1 MRNEVSKLQNMGNPC
16 CQRSNMLIG
25 NSWIHD
31 PEIIGTLREQ
41 AEYKTIGREISR
53 SPVLIVFHFHCCL
66 PQPACRLSCSVW
78 MHPSSLIPLARAP
91 TPTRS
96 LATCSAWASWRA
108 ERTPARWVSVLL
120 PHPGLLFSTWVSLF
134 WNTQECMSIPG
145 LMERDEVQLW
155 VNHRVSF
162 CDINCLSQ
170 L

>member
-1 MRNEVSKLQNMGNPC
+1 MLSKKQHAYWKQL
-16 CQRSNMLIG
+16 
-25 NSWIHD
+25 NSW
-31 PEIIGTLREQ
+31 PRNYWNTERT
-41 AEYKTIGREISR
+41 SR
-53 SPVLIVFHFHCCL
+53 IQDNWERNFKEPCVNCLPLSSCL

-145 LMERDEVQLW
+145 LMERDEVELW

-162 CDINCLSQ
+162 CDINCLCQ